1 MNSLRLLTAAIA
13 LALLAGPAAAAKDSV
28 VIGMTLEPPHLDPT
42 AGAAA
47 AIDEVVYANVF
58 ESLTRINER
67 GEILPGLAESWTVS
81 DDGLVY
87 TFKLRAGVTYHD
99 GSGFDSADVKFS
111 LDRARSEDSV
121 NAQKGY
127 FAAIAAV
134 EAPSPQE
141 VVVRL
146 SRPDGLFLFNMGS
159 GDATIVAPESADT
172 NKTSPVGTGPFK
184 FDRWVEGDRVELSRN
199 ADFRDPDA
207 VRLSTVTFR
216 FISDSAAQV
225 AALLAGD
232 VDAIPNMGA
241 PETLARFEN
250 DDRFEVV
257 VGTTEGETVMGVNL
271 RREPFSDVRVRQA
284 IAHAIDRQEVVDG
297 AMFGFGTPIGSH
309 FAPHNPAYV
318 DLSGRYPHD
327 PDRARALLAEAG
339 YPDGFDMNF
348 KLPPPAYARR
358 GGEIIQAQLAVV
370 GIRAELEPV
379 EWAQW
384 LEQVF
389 RGYDYDMTIVS
400 HTEPLD
406 IGIYARGG
414 EYYFG
419 YENAD
424 FNAVIADL
432 DAATDPAERSRL
444 YGQAQRILADDEAS
458 IFVFQLAKIGVRNS
472 KLQGMWA
479 NSPIQANDVTAAYW
493 VD

>member
-1 MNSLRLLTAAIA
+1 MNSLRLLAAAIA
-13 LALLAGPAAAAKDSV
+13 LAVSAGPAAAAKDSV

-87 TFKLRAGVTYHD
+87 TFTLRQGVTYHD
-99 GSGFDSADVKFS
+99 GTTFDSADVKFA

-127 FAAIAAV
+127 FAAIASV
-134 EAPSPQE
+134 EVPSPSQA
-141 VVVRL
+141 VVRL

-159 GDATIVAPESADT
+159 GDATIVAPESADG

-199 ADFRDPDA
+199 AEFRDPGS
-207 VRLSTVTFR
+207 VRLEQVTFR

-250 DDRFEVV
+250 DNRFEVV

-327 PDRARALLAEAG
+327 PDKARALLAEAG

-358 GGEIIQAQLAVV
+358 GGEIIQAQLAEV

-432 DAATDPAERSRL
+432 DAATDPAERGRL
-444 YGQAQRILADDEAS
+444 YGQAQRLLSDDQAS
-458 IFVFQLAKIGVRNS
+458 IFVFQLAKIGVRS
-472 KLQGMWA
+472 AKLEGMWA
-479 NSPIQANDVTAAYW
+479 NSPIQANDVTGAYW
-493 VD
+493 AD